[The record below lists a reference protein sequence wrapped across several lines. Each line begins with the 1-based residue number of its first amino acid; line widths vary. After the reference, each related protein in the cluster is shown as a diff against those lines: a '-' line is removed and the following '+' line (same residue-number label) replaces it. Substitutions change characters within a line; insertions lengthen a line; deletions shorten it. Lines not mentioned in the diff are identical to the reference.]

1 MVAEHDMAKVT
12 LARKIAAVV
21 WRLWKRGELWD
32 PKKLTM
38 QAT

>member
-1 MVAEHDMAKVT
+1 MAKIT
-12 LARKIAAVV
+12 LARKIAAVAL
-21 WRLWKRGELWD
+21 RLWKKGELWD